1 MVGSSTSS
9 TLIYLYSL
17 TVLGV
22 VRRRCIG
29 GNDWEEFNECFKEQ
43 TVKLLNQVVIMILIN
58 FLELHTIYI
67 LGHEP
72 NFIVKGIK

>member
-29 GNDWEEFNECFKEQ
+29 SNDWVEFNECFKKEI
-43 TVKLLNQVVIMILIN
+43 VKLLNQVMIMILIN

-67 LGHEP
+67 LGHGP
-72 NFIVKGIK
+72 NFIIKGIK